1 MEELAAPVV
10 KNPLDILVWVGW
22 RGGGAQMT
30 GNLAGHGNSPRCEA
44 GHRPP
49 CRADFA
55 VTACEHCKTWRVFS
69 CEDKACEEVA
79 LR

>member
-1 MEELAAPVV
+1 
-10 KNPLDILVWVGW
+10 
-22 RGGGAQMT
+22 MT

-44 GHRPP
+44 GHRLP

-69 CEDKACEEVA
+69 CEDKAREEVT